1 MLTIRKMADD
11 TELIPNPVFDLKQ
24 MIESSFTNRYGLTAE
39 QYHTG
44 LTKLW
49 DALELEGVQQL
60 DVFTL
65 ASERIEH
72 LTERLEA
79 IAFHGTDMPAALNCD
94 EAAWWKSIAH
104 DCMRI
109 ARRGL
114 DAK

>member
-1 MLTIRKMADD
+1 MSNNLQT
-11 TELIPNPVFDLKQ
+11 LIFDLRQ

-39 QYHTG
+39 QYHAG

-49 DALELEGVQQL
+49 DALELEGVQQK

-65 ASERIEH
+65 VVERIEH

-79 IAFHGTDMPAALNCD
+79 IAFHGTDQPALSD
-94 EAAWWKSIAH
+94 QSEAEWYRSVAY
-104 DCMRI
+104 DCIRI

-114 DAK
+114 DAN